1 MALVLDAGALIA
13 VDERDRTVG
22 TARMTGLLLAA
33 FALLATPAA
42 SQMQTPPTSHPLM
55 RAALDS
61 IQAWQAWTLEQQIE
75 LTEIEAPPFVEERRG
90 EEFARRLRALGYEN
104 VRVDAEG
111 NVIAERPGSA
121 GGPVVIISGHLD
133 TVFPSGTDVRVRRE
147 GDRLLAP
154 GIADDGR
161 GLAVVLTV
169 ARAFQAVRL
178 TTAATVL
185 FIGTVGEE
193 GEGNLR
199 GVRHLFERE
208 LAGGE
213 IGWFI
218 SVDGTGYDVVNAAVG
233 SNRYTVSFE
242 GPGGHSFGAFGIPN
256 PAHALGRAVAAI
268 ADLQVPAQPKTT
280 FSVSVLSGG
289 TSVNAIPSEVAFDI
303 DMRSEDPAELA
314 DLDAR
319 VRAAIEAAV
328 AAEKARWPASDA
340 PLVARIDTIG
350 IRPAGAQPE
359 TAPIVLAA
367 LAAARALGL
376 ESETSASS
384 TDANIPMSLGI
395 PSITID
401 GGGRGG
407 DSHAPGEWYEETAD
421 SYKGPQWAAL
431 IVAILAGI
439 PPIP

>member
-1 MALVLDAGALIA
+1 MI
-13 VDERDRTVG
+13 R
-22 TARMTGLLLAA
+22 LLLAA
-33 FALLATPAA
+33 SALVATPVA
-42 SQMQTPPTSHPLM
+42 SQMQTPPTSQPQV

-61 IQAWQAWTLEQQIE
+61 IQSWQAWTLQQQIE
-75 LTEIEAPPFVEERRG
+75 LTEIEAPPLMEERRAQ
-90 EEFARRLRALGYEN
+90 EFARRLSALGYRN
-104 VRVDAEG
+104 VRIDAEG

-121 GGPVVIISGHLD
+121 SGPVVIISGHLD

-147 GDRLLAP
+147 GQRLLAP
-154 GIADDGR
+154 GISDDGR

-169 ARAFQAVRL
+169 ARAFQEVRL

-208 LAGGE
+208 LAGRVGY
-213 IGWFI
+213 FI

-233 SNRYTVSFE
+233 SNRYTVTFE
-242 GPGGHSFGAFGIPN
+242 GPGGHSYGAFGIPN

-268 ADLQVPAQPKTT
+268 ADLQVPTDPKTT

-289 TSVNAIPSEVAFDI
+289 TSVNAIPSDVAFEI
-303 DMRSEDPAELA
+303 DMRSEEPAELA
-314 DLDAR
+314 ALDAS

-328 AAEKARWPASDA
+328 ASEKARWPRSNAA
-340 PLVARIDTIG
+340 LVARIDTIG
-350 IRPAGAQPE
+350 IRPAAAQPE
-359 TAPIVLAA
+359 TAPIVATA

-376 ESETSASS
+376 ESETGASS
-384 TDANIPMSLGI
+384 TDANTPMSMGI

-407 DSHAPGEWYEETAD
+407 ASHAPGEWYEETAD

-431 IVAILAGI
+431 IVAMLAGI

>member
-1 MALVLDAGALIA
+1 MIP
-13 VDERDRTVG
+13 
-22 TARMTGLLLAA
+22 LLLAA
-33 FALLATPAA
+33 CALLAAPAA
-42 SQMQTPPTSHPLM
+42 SQMQTPPTSHPLV

-75 LTEIEAPPFVEERRG
+75 LNEIEAPPFMEERRG

-121 GGPVVIISGHLD
+121 GGPVVVISGHLD

-154 GIADDGR
+154 GIGDDAR

-208 LAGGE
+208 LAGGAGGVGE
-213 IGWFI
+213 VGWFI
-218 SVDGTGYDVVNAAVG
+218 SVDGTGFDVVTAAVG

-242 GPGGHSFGAFGIPN
+242 GPGGHSYGAFGIPN

-268 ADLQVPAQPKTT
+268 ADLQVPAEPKTT

-289 TSVNAIPSEVAFDI
+289 TSVNAIPSEVAFEI

-328 AAEKARWPASDA
+328 ASEKARWPTSDA
-340 PLVARIDTIG
+340 ALVARIDTIG

-359 TAPIVLAA
+359 TAPIVQAA

-384 TDANIPMSLGI
+384 TDANIPMSLGF

-431 IVAILAGI
+431 IVAMLAGVS
-439 PPIP
+439 PIP

>member
-1 MALVLDAGALIA
+1 MIVGA
-13 VDERDRTVG
+13 
-22 TARMTGLLLAA
+22 LLAA
-33 FALLATPAA
+33 FALIAAPAA
-42 SQMQTPPTSHPLM
+42 SQMQTPPTSHPLV

-61 IQAWQAWTLEQQIE
+61 IQSWQAWTLEQQIE
-75 LTEIEAPPFVEERRG
+75 LTEIEAPPFMEERRG
-90 EEFARRLRALGYEN
+90 QEFARRLTELGYQN

-111 NVIAERPGSA
+111 NVIAERPGIA

-178 TTAATVL
+178 ATAATVL

-208 LAGGE
+208 LAGEVGE
-213 IGWFI
+213 IGYFI
-218 SVDGTGYDVVNAAVG
+218 SVDGTGFDVVNAAVG
-233 SNRYTVSFE
+233 SNRYEVSFE
-242 GPGGHSFGAFGIPN
+242 GPGGHSYGAFGIPN

-268 ADLQVPAQPKTT
+268 ADLQVPARPKTT

-289 TSVNAIPSEVAFDI
+289 TSVNAIPSAVAFEI
-303 DMRSEDPAELA
+303 DMRSADPAELA

-319 VRAAIEAAV
+319 VRAAIEDAV
-328 AAEKARWPASDA
+328 AFEKARWPASTA
-340 PLVARIDTIG
+340 ALVARIDTIG
-350 IRPAGAQPE
+350 IRPAAAQPE
-359 TAPIVLAA
+359 TAPIVVAA

-376 ESETSASS
+376 ESETGASS
-384 TDANIPMSLGI
+384 TDANTPMSLGI

-401 GGGRGG
+401 GGGRSGA
-407 DSHAPGEWYEETAD
+407 SHAPGEWYEETAD

-431 IVAILAGI
+431 IVAMLAGI
-439 PPIP
+439 APIP

>member
-1 MALVLDAGALIA
+1 LKGLGHAALAAVALIA
-13 VDERDRTVG
+13 APV
-22 TARMTGLLLAA
+22 AA
-33 FALLATPAA
+33 
-42 SQMQTPPTSHPLM
+42 QMQTPPTSHPLVS
-55 RAALDS
+55 AALDS
-61 IQAWQAWTLEQQIE
+61 IQAWQGWTLEQQIE
-75 LTEIEAPPFVEERRG
+75 LNEIEAPPFMEETRG
-90 EEFARRLRALGYEN
+90 QDFARRLRALGYEN

-111 NVIAERPGSA
+111 NVIAERPGTA
-121 GGPVVIISGHLD
+121 AGPVVIISGHLD
-133 TVFPSGTDVRVRRE
+133 TVFPSGTDVRVRRD
-147 GDRLLAP
+147 GDRLFAP
-154 GIADDGR
+154 GIGDDAR

-178 TTAATVL
+178 QTTATVL

-193 GEGNLR
+193 GAGNLR

-208 LAGGE
+208 LAGRVGY
-213 IGWFI
+213 FV

-242 GPGGHSFGAFGIPN
+242 GPGGHSFGAFGMPN

-268 ADLQVPAQPKTT
+268 ADLEVPAEPKTT

-314 DLDAR
+314 ALDAR

-328 AAEKARWPASDA
+328 ASEKARWPRSDA
-340 PLVARIDTIG
+340 ALVARIDTIG
-350 IRPAGAQPE
+350 IRPAGAQPV
-359 TAPIVLAA
+359 TAPIVATA

-395 PSITID
+395 PAITID
-401 GGGRGG
+401 GGGDGG
-407 DSHAPGEWYEETAD
+407 ASHAPEEWYEETRD

-431 IVAILAGI
+431 IVAMLAGVT
-439 PPIP
+439 PS